1 MSSIVSQTMLPQLP
15 GGLFQL
21 SVQDYHDMIEA
32 GILTPEDKVE
42 LIDGYLVKKMPQ
54 NSPHSSTVRRLS
66 NLLARMMPA
75 GWLHS
80 GQLPITLASSE
91 PEPDAALVRGDDR
104 SFDTHHPEP
113 ADFGIVIE
121 VADSTLAFDRGI
133 KLELYAEAHIPEY
146 WIVNLVENQVEVY
159 TQPQGTAYTTRT
171 DYTTGQSVPL
181 VLDGAALGSLA
192 VADLLP

>member
-15 GGLFQL
+15 GGLFRL
-21 SVQDYHDMIEA
+21 SVQDYHEMIEA

-54 NSPHSSTVRRLS
+54 NTPHSSTIMRITKILIRVLPADW
-66 NLLARMMPA
+66 NARI
-75 GWLHS
+75 
-80 GQLPITLASSE
+80 QLPITLASSE

-104 SFDTHHPEP
+104 SFDTRHPEP

-159 TQPQGTAYTTRT
+159 TQPQGTSYTTRT

-181 VLDGAALGSLA
+181 VLDGIAAGTIP
-192 VADLLP
+192 VDDLLP